1 MISYVIR
8 RLLLAVPILFGVTVI
23 NYFII
28 QLAPGSPADLYI
40 TPDATPES
48 QELLRQQMG
57 LDKPIIVQYWKW
69 LTQLLHGNLGV
80 SYGSGQAVST
90 LIGQRVGPTL
100 TLMVTALVVAYLVA
114 IPLGI
119 VAARHKNKPTDY
131 GIVGASFLGIS
142 VPHFFLGLALIYVFA
157 VVLKWVPPG
166 GLRTIGRGGGFVD
179 QVRHLILPVIV
190 LSAGI
195 AGNMIRYVRASMVD
209 AMGQDYIRTAR
220 AKGLG
225 AWTVVSKHGLR
236 NALIPI
242 ITIIGMDVAAL
253 VSGAVVTE
261 QVFQWPGLGQ
271 LAINAISQRDYAV
284 LMGVNLL
291 AAVAIVV
298 VNICTDVAYGLVDP
312 RISYS

>member
-1 MISYVIR
+1 MCIR
-8 RLLLAVPILFGVTVI
+8 D
-23 NYFII
+23 
-28 QLAPGSPADLYI
+28 S
-40 TPDATPES
+40 
-48 QELLRQQMG
+48 
-57 LDKPIIVQYWKW
+57 
-69 LTQLLHGNLGV
+69 
-80 SYGSGQAVST
+80 
-90 LIGQRVGPTL
+90 
-100 TLMVTALVVAYLVA
+100 
-114 IPLGI
+114 
-119 VAARHKNKPTDY
+119 
-131 GIVGASFLGIS
+131 
-142 VPHFFLGLALIYVFA
+142 
-157 VVLKWVPPG
+157 
-166 GLRTIGRGGGFVD
+166 
-179 QVRHLILPVIV
+179 
-190 LSAGI
+190 
-195 AGNMIRYVRASMVD
+195 
-209 AMGQDYIRTAR
+209 IRTAR